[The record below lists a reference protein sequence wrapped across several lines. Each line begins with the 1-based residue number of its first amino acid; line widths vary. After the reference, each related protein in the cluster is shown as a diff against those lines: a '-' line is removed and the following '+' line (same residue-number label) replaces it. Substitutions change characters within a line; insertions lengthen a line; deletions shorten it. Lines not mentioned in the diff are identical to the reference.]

1 MEFWGAEV
9 KVGESVKVDPQQF
22 EACIHLSQ
30 AALGETKK
38 DKANEAVVL
47 YLKVGDQK
55 LVLGTLNREKI
66 PQTTLELVLDKEF
79 ELSHSSKTSSVHF
92 CGYKAYYP
100 DDHSDGDD
108 FSDSDEEEIPLAQ
121 PIVNGKTETK
131 AEDQKVSEAK
141 KATAKSGPSGKQ
153 VKVVDPKEEKDDDS
167 DDESDDDLDSSD
179 EEMDDADSE
188 DEDESDEE
196 DEETPV
202 KKVDQGKKRA
212 NESAS
217 KTPVPSKKSKSATPE
232 KTDGKKAVHTATPH
246 PKKGAKTPSTDAKS
260 PKSGGNLSCSSC
272 SKTFNS
278 ETGLSQHSKAKHGAQ

>member
-9 KVGESVKVDPQQF
+9 KVGESVKVDPQEF

-30 AALGETKK
+30 AALGESKK
-38 DKANEAVVL
+38 DKANESVVI

-100 DDHSDGDD
+100 DNDSEGEDD

-121 PIVNGKTETK
+121 PIENGKPETK
-131 AEDQKVSEAK
+131 AADQVVSEAK
-141 KATAKSGPSGKQ
+141 KAPAKSGASAKQ
-153 VKVVDPKEEKDDDS
+153 VKVVDPKEENDDDS

-179 EEMDDADSE
+179 EEMGDADSE
-188 DEDESDEE
+188 DEDESDE
-196 DEETPV
+196 EETPV

-217 KTPVPSKKSKSATPE
+217 KTPVPSKKSKNSTPE

-246 PKKGAKTPSTDAKS
+246 PKKGGKTPGSEAKS
-260 PKSGGNLSCSSC
+260 PKSGGQLSCSSC